1 MKKITGE
8 KLSQCR
14 ELEQN
19 IFEILADEMP
29 DELTERHIRY
39 EYCNSISYGG
49 QCRTWGDTNAL
60 IRISEMYE
68 WSMDIVAHEII
79 HALLPP
85 HAHHGLIFK
94 QAMEYVNN
102 ILNLHV
108 TTRMTK
114 AQIDTCKKRNSSSKY
129 IVVKPYW
136 QVAYK
141 VKKGGVK
148 RE

>member
-14 ELEQN
+14 KLEQN
-19 IFEILADEMP
+19 IFEVLADEMP
-29 DELTERHIRY
+29 DELTERHIQY
-39 EYCNSISYGG
+39 EYCSSVSYGG
-49 QCRTWGDTNAL
+49 QCRTCGSANAL
-60 IRISEMYE
+60 IRISELYD
-68 WSMDIVAHEII
+68 WDMDIIAHEII
-79 HALLPP
+79 HALLPT
-85 HAHHGLIFK
+85 HAHHGHIFK
-94 QAMEYVNN
+94 QAMECINN
-102 ILNLHV
+102 ILDLHV

-114 AQIDTCKKRNSSSKY
+114 AQIDTCKNKY

-148 RE
+148 HE